1 MHKLLNL
8 MLLVTLI
15 VTACFV
21 TGCGNTDDDWK
32 TSNPISDEP
41 VLAFTF
47 GVDQSGSLPVDA
59 RATIYCPPT
68 ITIDGVPFNQ
78 NGSLTGNNVTYY
90 TGNLQKA
97 NITRIVSA
105 GFANLVFDQT
115 SYKISYE
122 FFRQAYYGAAANVQ
136 PTAKLI
142 VIPGFSVKSAEINGN
157 VIEKT
162 NASFPKVTP
171 IEAPDTKVK
180 VALSADQ
187 ETVTITVPSS
197 VGVVSEYTAWTIVF
211 YDNTVDKNKAFAKGE
226 YDKYYDEVPSNG
238 NTLRLIITSAGK
250 ELMTKGHKYTGVLA
264 TLRVKLTDGTTK
276 DLDVSQ
282 CVIDNVIWNQ

>member
-1 MHKLLNL
+1 

-21 TGCGNTDDDWK
+21 TGCGNTDDEWK
-32 TSNPISDEP
+32 TSNPISDDP

-47 GVDQSGSLPVDA
+47 GVDQSGSLPADA
-59 RATIYCPPT
+59 RAAIYCPPY
-68 ITIDGVPFNQ
+68 ITVDGVYFNQ
-78 NGSLTGNNVTYY
+78 KPDTTGSKITYY

-105 GFANLVFDQT
+105 GFAKLVFDQT
-115 SYKISYE
+115 SYEISSE
-122 FFRQAYYGAAANVQ
+122 FFRQAYYGAVVNAQ
-136 PTAKLI
+136 PTATLI
-142 VIPGFSVKSAEINGN
+142 VVPGFSVKSAEANGQP
-157 VIEKT
+157 IEK
-162 NASFPKVTP
+162 ASAAFPTVAPVT
-171 IEAPDTKVK
+171 DTKVK

-211 YDNTVDKNKAFAKGE
+211 YDNTVKKNITFAKGE
-226 YDKYYDEVPSNG
+226 YDKYYAEIPGNG
-238 NTLRLIITSAGK
+238 NTLKLIITSAGK
-250 ELMTKGHKYTGVLA
+250 ELMTKGHKYTG
-264 TLRVKLTDGTTK
+264 TLVTLKVKLTDGTTK

-282 CVIDNVIWNQ
+282 CTIADVIWNQ

>member
-1 MHKLLNL
+1 

-32 TSNPISDEP
+32 TTDPDPNEP
-41 VLAFTF
+41 VLSFTF
-47 GVDQSGSLPVDA
+47 GVDQSGSLPADA
-59 RATIYCPPT
+59 RAAIYCPPY
-68 ITIDGVPFNQ
+68 ITVDGEKFNQ
-78 NGSLTGNNVTYY
+78 KTNTTGSSVTYY

-97 NITRIVSA
+97 NINRIVSA
-105 GFANLVFDQT
+105 GFAKLVFDQT
-115 SYKISYE
+115 SYEISSE
-122 FFRQAYYGAAANVQ
+122 FFRQAYYGAVANAQ
-136 PTAKLI
+136 PTATLI
-142 VIPGFSVKSAEINGN
+142 VVPGFSVKSAEANGQP
-157 VIEKT
+157 IEK
-162 NASFPKVTP
+162 ASAAFPTVAPAK
-171 IEAPDTKVK
+171 APDTKVK
-180 VALSADQ
+180 VALSTDQ

-211 YDNTVDKNKAFAKGE
+211 YDNTVNKNITFAKGE
-226 YDKYYDEVPSNG
+226 YDKYYAEIPGNG
-238 NTLRLIITSAGK
+238 NTLKLIITSAGK